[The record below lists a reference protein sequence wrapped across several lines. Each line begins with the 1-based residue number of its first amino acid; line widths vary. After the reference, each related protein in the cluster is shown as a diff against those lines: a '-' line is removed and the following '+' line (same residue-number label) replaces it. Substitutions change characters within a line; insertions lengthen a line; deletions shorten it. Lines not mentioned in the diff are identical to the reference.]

1 MDKLSNPT
9 DIARETLKQL
19 AMRRMVPSPDHYEAI
34 YHEIAQSSDEEKLH
48 PGLKELVQSLES
60 TNSQSPEAKRQIEQ
74 LKRLINREEWASLF
88 DQLIRCI
95 NSQGGSSELTRGW
108 ADLIKD
114 LILQWDLRN
123 PGYPP
128 SRKKEALDRV
138 LLNFGNNA
146 NELNNKLSSLISS
159 WSETGIDAATIT
171 NVDAVGANTP
181 NTTPTANSTNSE
193 DNIDWR
199 EWRDSTITAL
209 ELGLAARLLHNP
221 DLQQETLVIA
231 AEAKAVNTQA
241 EMQKWLPRLRK
252 FWLKLELQNDQED
265 RLADGLMRLLRLLTD
280 NIAEIVIDDD
290 WVRGQI
296 AVVQAIMAQ
305 PLDMRVLYDAEAGLK
320 EVMFKQSQVKHSLV
334 EAQSVLKTM
343 LASFIDRLGL
353 MSQSTD
359 NYHNKIT
366 QYASKIEEA
375 NDLTS
380 IRHVM
385 EDLMQDTRS
394 MQIDVMRSRD
404 DLLEA
409 RRQADQAH
417 SRVIELEKELT
428 SLSDKVREDQ
438 LTGALNRRGLEDAYQ
453 VEIARAQRSEAPLA
467 LSLLDIDNFKKL
479 NDSLGHAA
487 GDKALQHLVNVVKEL
502 LRPTDTVARYG
513 GEEFVILM
521 PGTTLEEGTVVMQRV
536 QRELTKRFFMHENEK
551 VLITFS
557 AGITL
562 VGLDE
567 ARDAVLS
574 RADSAMYRAKKNGKN
589 RVEIA

>member
-19 AMRRMVPSPDHYEAI
+19 ALRRIVPSPDHYESI
-34 YHEIAQSSDEEKLH
+34 YHEIAQTSEEDRQH
-48 PGLKELVQSLES
+48 AGLKELIAALENGS
-60 TNSQSPEAKRQIEQ
+60 PPSPEAKRQIDQ
-74 LKRLINREEWASLF
+74 LKRIIKREEWSGLYE
-88 DQLIRCI
+88 QLMRCF
-95 NSQGGSSELTRGW
+95 NTQNQQSELGKSW
-108 ADLIKD
+108 AELIKD

-123 PGYPP
+123 PAYPP
-128 SRKKEALDRV
+128 SRKKEALERV
-138 LLNFGNNA
+138 LANFGNNA
-146 NELNNKLSSLISS
+146 TELNSKLVGLIASWGETGVEGNVSSLPQENSS
-159 WSETGIDAATIT
+159 MPSEL
-171 NVDAVGANTP
+171 
-181 NTTPTANSTNSE
+181 NSTETSG
-193 DNIDWR
+193 IAWQ
-199 EWRDSTITAL
+199 EWRDSTVMAL
-209 ELGLAARLLHNP
+209 ELGLAARLAHNP
-221 DLQQETLVIA
+221 ELQQETQTIA
-231 AEAKAVNTQA
+231 KEAKAVGNQA
-241 EMQKWLPRLRK
+241 EMEKWLPRLRK

-280 NIAEIVIDDD
+280 NMADIVIDDE

-334 EAQSVLKTM
+334 EAQTALKNM

-359 NYHNKIT
+359 NYHTKIT
-366 QYASKIEEA
+366 NYASKIADA
-375 NDLTS
+375 NDLVS

-394 MQIDVMRSRD
+394 MQLDVMRSRD

-409 RRQADQAH
+409 RRQADLAH
-417 SRVIELEKELT
+417 SRVMELEKELT

-453 VEIARAQRSEAPLA
+453 IEQARSQRNNSAFA

-487 GDKALQHLVNVVKEL
+487 GDKALQHLVQVVKEL

-521 PGTTLEEGTVVMQRV
+521 PDTSLDESTMVMQRV
-536 QRELTKRFFMHENEK
+536 QRELTRRFFMHENEK

-562 VGLDE
+562 AQAEED
-567 ARDAVLS
+567 RDTVIS

-589 RVEIA
+589 RVETA

>member
-19 AMRRMVPSPDHYEAI
+19 ALRRIVPSPDHYEAI
-34 YHEIAQSSDEEKLH
+34 YHEIAQTSDEDRQH
-48 PGLKELVQSLES
+48 AGLRELIAALENGS
-60 TNSQSPEAKRQIEQ
+60 SANPEAKRQIEQ
-74 LKRLINREEWASLF
+74 LKRIIKREEWSGLYE
-88 DQLIRCI
+88 QLMRCL
-95 NSQGGSSELTRGW
+95 NSQSQQSELSKSW
-108 ADLIKD
+108 AELIKE

-123 PGYPP
+123 PAYPP

-138 LLNFGNNA
+138 LANFGNNA
-146 NELNNKLSSLISS
+146 TELNAKLVGLIAS
-159 WSETGIDAATIT
+159 WAETGVES
-171 NVDAVGANTP
+171 N
-181 NTTPTANSTNSE
+181 NSTPQESPTSASE
-193 DNIDWR
+193 ANNTDPSGIAWQ
-199 EWRDSTITAL
+199 EWRDSTVMAL
-209 ELGLAARLLHNP
+209 ELGLAARLTHNP
-221 DLQQETLVIA
+221 DLQHETLTIA
-231 AEAKAVNTQA
+231 KEAKAVGNQA
-241 EMQKWLPRLRK
+241 EMEKWLPRLRK

-280 NIAEIVIDDD
+280 NMADIVIDDE

-334 EAQSVLKTM
+334 EAQTALKNM

-359 NYHNKIT
+359 NYHTKISN
-366 QYASKIEEA
+366 YASKIADA
-375 NDLTS
+375 NDLVS

-394 MQIDVMRSRD
+394 MQLDVMRSRD

-409 RRQADQAH
+409 RRQADLAH
-417 SRVIELEKELT
+417 SRVMELEKELT

-453 VEIARAQRSEAPLA
+453 VEQARSQRNNSAFA

-479 NDSLGHAA
+479 NDNLGHAA
-487 GDKALQHLVNVVKEL
+487 GDKALQHLVQVVKEL

-521 PGTTLEEGTVVMQRV
+521 SETSLDEGVMVMQRV
-536 QRELTKRFFMHENEK
+536 QRELTRRFFMHENEK

-557 AGITL
+557 AGLTL
-562 VGLDE
+562 AQADE
-567 ARDAVLS
+567 DRDSVIS

-589 RVEIA
+589 RVETA

>member
-1 MDKLSNPT
+1 MEKLSNPT

-19 AMRRMVPSPDHYEAI
+19 ALRRIVPSPDHYEAI
-34 YHEIAQSSDEEKLH
+34 YHEIAQTSDDERQH
-48 PGLKELVQSLES
+48 AGLKELIQALEGLS
-60 TNSQSPEAKRQIEQ
+60 GQNPEAKRQVEQ
-74 LKRLINREEWASLF
+74 LKRIIRKEEWSNLY
-88 DQLIRCI
+88 DQLIRCF
-95 NSQGGSSELTRGW
+95 NAQSSQSELSKTW

-123 PGYPP
+123 PAYPP

-138 LLNFGNNA
+138 LANFGNNST
-146 NELNNKLSSLISS
+146 ELNNKLVGLIGS
-159 WSETGIDAATIT
+159 WSETGVENNVSPASDVAAAINDLTLST
-171 NVDAVGANTP
+171 E
-181 NTTPTANSTNSE
+181 TTGINWQ
-193 DNIDWR
+193 DWR
-199 EWRDSTITAL
+199 ESTVTAL
-209 ELGLAARLLHNP
+209 EVGLAARLLHNP
-221 DLQQETLVIA
+221 DLQQETLTIA
-231 AEAKAVNTQA
+231 NEAKAVGNQA
-241 EMQKWLPRLRK
+241 DMEKWLPRLRK

-280 NIAEIVIDDD
+280 NMAEIVIDDE

-296 AVVQAIMAQ
+296 AVIQTIMAQ

-320 EVMFKQSQVKHSLV
+320 EVLFKQSQVKHSLV
-334 EAQSVLKTM
+334 EAQAALKNM
-343 LASFIDRLGL
+343 LTSFIDRLGL
-353 MSQSTD
+353 ISQSTD
-359 NYHNKIT
+359 NYHAKIT
-366 QYASKIEEA
+366 QYATKIEAA
-375 NDLTS
+375 NDLVS

-394 MQIDVMRSRD
+394 MQIDVLRSRD

-409 RRQADQAH
+409 RKQADLAH

-428 SLSDKVREDQ
+428 ALSDKVREDQ

-453 VEIARAQRSEAPLA
+453 IELARSQRSNAPFA

-479 NDSLGHAA
+479 NDNLGHAA
-487 GDKALQHLVNVVKEL
+487 GDKALQHLVQVVKDL

-521 PGTTLEEGTVVMQRV
+521 PNTNLEEGMLVMQRV

-557 AGITL
+557 AGLTL
-562 VGLDE
+562 AGVDE
-567 ARDAVLS
+567 NRDAVLA
-574 RADSAMYRAKKNGKN
+574 RADGAMYLAKKSGKN
-589 RVEIA
+589 RVETV

>member
-1 MDKLSNPT
+1 MEKLTNPT

-19 AMRRMVPSPDHYEAI
+19 AMRRIVPSPDHYESI
-34 YHEIAQSSDEEKLH
+34 YHEIAQTSEADRQH
-48 PGLKELVQSLES
+48 PGLKELISALERS
-60 TNSQSPEAKRQIEQ
+60 TPQSPEAKRQLEQ
-74 LKRLINREEWASLF
+74 LKRVIKREEWAALY

-95 NSQGGSSELTRGW
+95 QSQGSTSELSKSWGE
-108 ADLIKD
+108 LIRE

-123 PGYPP
+123 PAYPP

-138 LLNFGNNA
+138 LANFGNNA
-146 NELNNKLSSLISS
+146 TELNQKMVGLINS
-159 WSETGIDAATIT
+159 WSETGVENTPVSSLDSMPPDAVVPSAATP
-171 NVDAVGANTP
+171 VDPESIN
-181 NTTPTANSTNSE
+181 
-193 DNIDWR
+193 WQ
-199 EWRDSTITAL
+199 EWRDSTVMAL

-231 AEAKAVNTQA
+231 REAKAVSNRA
-241 EMQKWLPRLRK
+241 EMEKWLPRLRK

-265 RLADGLMRLLRLLTD
+265 RLADGLMKLLRLLTD
-280 NIAEIVIDDD
+280 NMAEIVIDDE

-296 AVVQAIMAQ
+296 AVVQTIMSQ

-334 EAQSVLKTM
+334 EAQTALKNM

-359 NYHNKIT
+359 NYHTKIT
-366 QYASKIEEA
+366 HYASKIEEA
-375 NDLTS
+375 NDLVS

-394 MQIDVMRSRD
+394 MQVDVMRSRD

-409 RRQADQAH
+409 RKKADQAH
-417 SRVIELEKELT
+417 LRVLELEKELT
-428 SLSDKVREDQ
+428 ALSDKVREDQ

-453 VEIARAQRSEAPLA
+453 VELARAQRSNSPFAV
-467 LSLLDIDNFKKL
+467 SLLDIDNFKKL

-487 GDKALQHLVNVVKEL
+487 GDTALKHLVQVVKDL

-521 PGTTLEEGTVVMQRV
+521 PGTAIEEGLQVMQRV

-557 AGITL
+557 AGLTL
-562 VGLDE
+562 AGLDE
-567 ARDAVLS
+567 SRDAVIT
-574 RADSAMYRAKKNGKN
+574 RADAAMYKAKKSGKN
-589 RVEIA
+589 RVETA

>member
-1 MDKLSNPT
+1 MEKLTNPT

-19 AMRRMVPSPDHYEAI
+19 AMRRIVPSPDHYESI
-34 YHEIAQSSDEEKLH
+34 YHEIAQTSEADRQH
-48 PGLKELVQSLES
+48 PGLKELIAALERTTPQSH
-60 TNSQSPEAKRQIEQ
+60 EAKRQLEQ
-74 LKRLINREEWASLF
+74 LKRAIKREEWAALY

-95 NSQGGSSELTRGW
+95 QSQGTTSELSKSWGE
-108 ADLIKD
+108 LIRE

-123 PGYPP
+123 PAYPP

-138 LLNFGNNA
+138 LANFGNNA
-146 NELNNKLSSLISS
+146 NELNQKMVGLINS
-159 WSETGIDAATIT
+159 WSETGVENTQISSLENMSAEAIT
-171 NVDAVGANTP
+171 PSAPSPAGTESINWQD
-181 NTTPTANSTNSE
+181 
-193 DNIDWR
+193 
-199 EWRDSTITAL
+199 WRDSTVTAL

-231 AEAKAVNTQA
+231 REAKAVGNRA
-241 EMQKWLPRLRK
+241 EMEKWLPRLRK

-265 RLADGLMRLLRLLTD
+265 RLADGLMKLLRLLTD
-280 NIAEIVIDDD
+280 NMAEIVIDDE

-296 AVVQAIMAQ
+296 AVVQTIMSQ

-334 EAQSVLKTM
+334 QAQTALKNM

-359 NYHNKIT
+359 NYHTKIT
-366 QYASKIEEA
+366 QYAGKIEEA
-375 NDLTS
+375 NDLVS

-394 MQIDVMRSRD
+394 MQLDVMRSRD

-409 RRQADQAH
+409 RKKADQAH
-417 SRVIELEKELT
+417 LRVLELEKELT
-428 SLSDKVREDQ
+428 ALSDKVREDQ

-453 VEIARAQRSEAPLA
+453 VELARAQRSNVPFAV
-467 LSLLDIDNFKKL
+467 SLLDIDNFKKL

-487 GDKALQHLVNVVKEL
+487 GDTALKHLVQVVKDL

-521 PGTTLEEGTVVMQRV
+521 PGTAIEEGLQAMQRV

-557 AGITL
+557 AGLTL
-562 VGLDE
+562 AGLDE
-567 ARDAVLS
+567 SRDAVIT
-574 RADSAMYRAKKNGKN
+574 RADAAMYKAKKSGKN
-589 RVEIA
+589 RVETV

>member
-1 MDKLSNPT
+1 MEKLTNPT

-19 AMRRMVPSPDHYEAI
+19 AMRRIVPSPDHYESI
-34 YHEIAQSSDEEKLH
+34 YHEIAQTSEADRQH
-48 PGLKELVQSLES
+48 PGLKELIAALERA
-60 TNSQSPEAKRQIEQ
+60 TPQSPEAKRQLEQ
-74 LKRLINREEWASLF
+74 LKRVIKREEWAALYE
-88 DQLIRCI
+88 QLIRCI
-95 NSQGGSSELTRGW
+95 QSQGTTSELSKSWGEVIRE
-108 ADLIKD
+108 

-123 PGYPP
+123 PAYPP

-138 LLNFGNNA
+138 LANFGNNA
-146 NELNNKLSSLISS
+146 NELNQKMVGLINS
-159 WSETGIDAATIT
+159 WSETG
-171 NVDAVGANTP
+171 VENTP
-181 NTTPTANSTNSE
+181 VSSLENLSAEAITPSTTSPAGAESINWQ
-193 DNIDWR
+193 D
-199 EWRDSTITAL
+199 WRDSTVTAL

-221 DLQQETLVIA
+221 DLQQETLLIA
-231 AEAKAVNTQA
+231 REAKAVGNRA
-241 EMQKWLPRLRK
+241 EMEKWLPRLRK

-265 RLADGLMRLLRLLTD
+265 RLADGLMKLLRLLTD
-280 NIAEIVIDDD
+280 NMAEIVIDDE

-296 AVVQAIMAQ
+296 AVVQTIMSQ

-334 EAQSVLKTM
+334 EAQTALKNM

-359 NYHNKIT
+359 NYHTKIT
-366 QYASKIEEA
+366 HYASKIEEA
-375 NDLTS
+375 NDLVS

-394 MQIDVMRSRD
+394 MQVDVMRSRD

-409 RRQADQAH
+409 RKKADQAH
-417 SRVIELEKELT
+417 SRVLELEKELT
-428 SLSDKVREDQ
+428 ALSDKVREDQ

-453 VEIARAQRSEAPLA
+453 VELARAQRSQVPFAV
-467 LSLLDIDNFKKL
+467 SLLDIDNFKKL

-487 GDKALQHLVNVVKEL
+487 GDTALKHLVQVVKDL

-521 PGTTLEEGTVVMQRV
+521 PGTAIEEGLQVMQRV

-557 AGITL
+557 AGLTL
-562 VGLDE
+562 AGLDE
-567 ARDAVLS
+567 PRDAVIT
-574 RADSAMYRAKKNGKN
+574 RADAAMYKAKKSGKN
-589 RVEIA
+589 RVETA